1 MNRGLMGTDN
11 GGIDCGKRVRMEQER
26 ATVEKGVT
34 TVTEQQ

>member
-11 GGIDCGKRVRMEQER
+11 GGIDCGSVGDRVWESNGEKR
-26 ATVEKGVT
+26 GT